1 MKLSKDVDRRS
12 YLEPMMKYVGNM
24 HGNEVISRQLLI
36 YLAEYLAGHYG
47 SEPRVTRLLNNTEIF
62 LMPSLNPDGYES
74 SVEGACDNNRRGRNN
89 ANNVDL
95 NRNFPRQ
102 FDEPQGDLRRLMAGR
117 EPETV
122 AVMNWITRNPFVLSA
137 NLHGGAVVASYPFDD
152 SPSHRVSGHYSAAP
166 DDSTFRYLAGTYSR
180 SHREMARGVRC
191 SPSDNFPG
199 GVTNGAEWYDVPGGM
214 QDFNYVHSN
223 AMEITL
229 ELSCCK
235 HPPAS
240 ELPKFWLDN
249 KNSLL
254 SYMELTHMGV
264 KGTVTDANG
273 KYKSSTARF
282 NKAYKGDFFLFPELV
297 SEGRIILTL
306 SSQET
311 PCPEPR

>member
-1 MKLSKDVDRRS
+1 MVFVKLSRDVGRRS

-47 SEPRVTRLLNNTEIF
+47 TDSRVTNLVNNTEIF
-62 LMPSLNPDGYES
+62 LLPSLNPDGYEIS
-74 SVEGACDNNRRGRNN
+74 REGACDNNRRGRNN
-89 ANNVDL
+89 SNNVDL

-102 FDEPQGDLRRLMAGR
+102 FVEPQGDLRRLMEGK

-122 AVMNWITRNPFVLSA
+122 AAMNWITRNPFVLSA

-152 SPSHRVSGHYSAAP
+152 SPGHPVSGHYSASP
-166 DDSTFRYLAGTYSR
+166 DDSTFRYLAQTYSS
-180 SHREMARGVRC
+180 SHREMSRGVRC
-191 SPSDNFPG
+191 SPLDNFPG
-199 GVTNGAEWYDVPGGM
+199 GVTNGADWYDMEGGM
-214 QDFNYVHSN
+214 QDFNYIHSN

-235 HPPAS
+235 HPPAR

-249 KNSLL
+249 KNALM
-254 SYMELTHMGV
+254 SYMELAHMGV

-273 KYKSSTARF
+273 KYKTSTARF
-282 NKAYKGDFFLFPELV
+282 TK
-297 SEGRIILTL
+297 T
-306 SSQET
+306 
-311 PCPEPR
+311 